1 LTEKIIENNILCF
14 LEEIGIWARKINSVG
29 VYDAKKKVYRASNSR
44 FNQRGMPDIIGI
56 MDDGRFLGIEVKSER
71 GRLSAD
77 QKIVIRDLQERQGIV
92 FVSRSVSQ
100 TFETLKPFI
109 ASWERYESIAAKWSR
124 MD

>member
-1 LTEKIIENNILCF
+1 MF

-124 MD
+124 IESLAERDH